1 MICLLQIAINELN
14 EEIDEKNAD
23 LKMRKLKEEELK
35 KENDHL
41 HQLVNKYRVEKVENK
56 ISVGCQTEEVRSYI
70 HRHNNIYL

>member
-1 MICLLQIAINELN
+1 
-14 EEIDEKNAD
+14 
-23 LKMRKLKEEELK
+23 MRELKEEKLK

-70 HRHNNIYL
+70 HRHSNIYL